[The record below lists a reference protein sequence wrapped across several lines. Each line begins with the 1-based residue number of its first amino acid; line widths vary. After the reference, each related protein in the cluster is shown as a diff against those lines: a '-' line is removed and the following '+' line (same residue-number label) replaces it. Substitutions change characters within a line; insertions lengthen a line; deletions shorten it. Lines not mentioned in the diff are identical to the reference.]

1 MNQLENVPVDG
12 QVQTLS
18 NLLDIRGLCKYF
30 KISEKTA
37 YNLARERDFPSF
49 KVNGKYR
56 VIESDLAK
64 WMDRKSKH
72 RK

>member
-1 MNQLENVPVDG
+1 
-12 QVQTLS
+12 
-18 NLLDIRGLCKYF
+18 LDIRGLCKYF